1 MVGRRRNF
9 LKFHLLLKQVCSE
22 LHIRDSLFSFAADSS
37 GEIWSRAETL
47 AISEEVSAL
56 INASNVTIKKS
67 MGIIL
72 KTETFIVA
80 RTQVWFSYA
89 QREV

>member
-1 MVGRRRNF
+1 MVDRRRSF

-22 LHIRDSLFSFAADSS
+22 LHVRDSLFSFAAAFS

-56 INASNVTIKKS
+56 INTSNVHHEKQKVNENYFENGNFHCCPDAS
-67 MGIIL
+67 
-72 KTETFIVA
+72 V
-80 RTQVWFSYA
+80 V
-89 QREV
+89 